1 MSDEETLKALKE
13 ENKQI
18 KLLYRVSN
26 LIHQSLDPKTALNVI
41 LQQAIELT
49 HAHSASVSLI
59 NPTSGL
65 LELEAAVGLPDEAY
79 ADFNLPINRG
89 ITGWVAKKGKS
100 ALIND
105 VQKDLRYVSIWA
117 EVQSELAVPFD
128 INDQVRGV
136 LNVDATHKDAFNEND
151 RKMLSNLAIQASK
164 VIENTWLYEQIRF
177 KAQMFESLTKVNEKI
192 QNAYDLEE
200 ALEAVTR
207 EACQLMS
214 ARMCSVLMLDE
225 TGDWLELTA
234 SHGAGEAYRAK
245 PRLHVEESFAG
256 TVVRRCQPIQLRDT
270 QGSHLYHNAELARE
284 EGLVSM
290 LSVPLML
297 ESDPMGVLNV
307 YTGKTHS
314 FSDEEIHIL
323 KAFSNVS
330 ATAIQ
335 RARLNKDIRSME
347 EELRQREKL
356 SALGLLAAE
365 VAHEIRNPLTV
376 MKMVYHALNLNFP
389 EEDPRNEDVELLGK
403 KMDQLNTIVE
413 RILDFARHN
422 EPVTGPVNLNP
433 LARNLYLL
441 TRHKMKQHH
450 IDFQMDLADQLPE
463 IQADPGQIEQ
473 VLLNIALNSIDAMPS
488 GGTLHLSTAHRKSG
502 NGEHVVIAFRD
513 TGLGMDERK
522 MKQFDGLLQS
532 NKPKGA
538 GLGLM
543 VVNKIVEAHA
553 GIVKLISKP
562 GQGTLIEIILPLVQP
577 SDTQDPKG

>member
-65 LELEAAVGLPDEAY
+65 LELEAAVGLPNEAY
-79 ADFNLPINRG
+79 ADFNLPIGRG

-105 VQKDLRYVSIWA
+105 VQEDVRYVSIWA

-234 SHGAGEAYRAK
+234 SHGAGESYRAK
-245 PRLHVEESFAG
+245 PRLHVEESFVG

-389 EEDPRNEDVELLGK
+389 DEDPRNEDVELLGK
-403 KMDQLNTIVE
+403 KMDQLNAIVE

-422 EPVTGPVNLNP
+422 EPKTAPVNLNP

-450 IDFQMDLADQLPE
+450 IDFQMELADQLPK

-473 VLLNIALNSIDAMPS
+473 VLLNIALNSIDAMPN
-488 GGTLHLSTAHRKSG
+488 GGTLHLSTGHRKSG

-543 VVNKIVEAHA
+543 VVKKIVEAHA

-577 SDTQDPKG
+577 SDTQGPQG

>member
-65 LELEAAVGLPDEAY
+65 LELEAAVGLPNEAY
-79 ADFNLPINRG
+79 ADFNLPIGRG

-105 VQKDLRYVSIWA
+105 VQEDVRYVSIWA

-214 ARMCSVLMLDE
+214 ARMCSVLMLDD

-234 SHGAGEAYRAK
+234 SHGAGESYRAK
-245 PRLHVEESFAG
+245 PRLHVEESFVG

-389 EEDPRNEDVELLGK
+389 DEDPRNEDVELLGK
-403 KMDQLNTIVE
+403 KMDQLNAIVE

-422 EPVTGPVNLNP
+422 EPKTAPVNLNP

-450 IDFQMDLADQLPE
+450 IDFQMELADQLPK

-473 VLLNIALNSIDAMPS
+473 VLLNIALNSIDAMPN
-488 GGTLHLSTAHRKSG
+488 GGTLHLSTGHRKSG

-577 SDTQDPKG
+577 SDTQGPQG